1 MADTTTIED
10 RLRDLARAH
19 RILADN
25 GHMNMSL
32 GHMSWRDPEG
42 RGFWLKRSGLGFEE
56 VQETDFILLDFDG
69 VQLLGNGGR
78 HAEWPIHAEIFR
90 AREDVA
96 AVAHSHPI
104 HATILSSCETE
115 LACTCHEGIMLHGRM
130 SYFRKMRG
138 LIRTPEQGRE
148 LASVLG
154 SASVVLMKNHGMT
167 ACGPSIELTALWAIF
182 LERASYA
189 QLTAAATPYQWSGPD
204 PDDLLEG
211 GPAHMALPEAIIR
224 DFWSYFCRRLE
235 RAEQLKG

>member
-1 MADTTTIED
+1 MAEAPIIEEN
-10 RLRDLARAH
+10 LRNLARAH

-25 GHMNMSL
+25 GHKNMSL

-56 VQETDFILLDFDG
+56 VYEQDFILLDLDG
-69 VQLLGNGGR
+69 AQLLGAGGR

-90 AREDVA
+90 ARPDVM
-96 AVAHSHPI
+96 AVAHSHPV
-104 HATILSSCETE
+104 HATILSSCDTE
-115 LACTCHEGIMLHGRM
+115 LACVCHEGILLHGRT

-148 LASVLG
+148 LAEVLG
-154 SASVVLMKNHGMT
+154 ESSVVLMKNHGAT

-189 QLTAAATPYQWSGPD
+189 QLTAAATPYAWSGPE
-204 PDDLLEG
+204 PEDLLKG
-211 GPAHMALPEAIIR
+211 GPAHMELPEALIR
-224 DFWSYFCRRLE
+224 DFWSYFCRRLGRTE
-235 RAEQLKG
+235 NLSG